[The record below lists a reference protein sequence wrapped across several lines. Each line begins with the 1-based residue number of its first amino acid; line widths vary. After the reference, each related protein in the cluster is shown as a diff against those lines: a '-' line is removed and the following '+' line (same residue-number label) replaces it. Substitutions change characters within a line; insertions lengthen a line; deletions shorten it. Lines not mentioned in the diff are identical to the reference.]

1 LSTGGKASLP
11 GAQHVPELDGI
22 RGLAILLVLVWHY
35 AVDQTWGSWIARVGM
50 LTWSG
55 VDLFFV
61 LSGFLLGSIL
71 IRYRGGER
79 FYAAFYAR
87 RACRIVPLYA
97 LLLLLYVLSAASLRD
112 PANPGHA
119 WLFGN
124 AMPLWTYATFTQN
137 LAMAFANTSGAH
149 FLGITWSLA
158 VEEQFYL
165 VLPLLIAFAPL
176 RALPWLLAALIV
188 IAPLLRVVAA
198 AHDVD
203 AFVLMPARMD
213 SLLGGVLL
221 ACLLSEASTRRWL
234 EARSRFLK
242 WLLAIFL
249 LGLAILTL
257 ERRALGVLDHTWLA
271 GLYTVLV
278 AIAVV
283 DRSGAIPRSLRVRW
297 LAGLGVI
304 SYGVYLFHQA
314 VSGLL
319 HSAVFARPPRID
331 SMASAAL
338 TLLALAITVTLAL
351 AARRLVEAPIIAFG
365 QRVGYRSSHA
375 A

>member
-1 LSTGGKASLP
+1 MK
-11 GAQHVPELDGI
+11 HVPELDGI

-35 AVDQTWGSWIARVGM
+35 AVDQTWGSWIARVGL

-71 IRYRGGER
+71 IRHRGGER

-87 RACRIVPLYA
+87 RVCRIVPLYA
-97 LLLLLYVLSAASLRD
+97 LLLVLYVLCVAWVRD

-119 WLFGN
+119 WLFGRP
-124 AMPLWTYATFTQN
+124 MPFWTYATFTQN
-137 LAMAFANTSGAH
+137 LAMAVTNTSGAH

-176 RALPWLLAALIV
+176 RALPWLLAALIMM
-188 IAPLLRVVAA
+188 APVLRVVAA
-198 AHDVD
+198 AYDLD

-213 SLLGGVLL
+213 SLLAGVLL
-221 ACLLSEASTRRWL
+221 ACLLSEVSTRRWL
-234 EARSRFLK
+234 EARTRFLK
-242 WLLAIFL
+242 WLLAIFV
-249 LGLAILTL
+249 LGFAILTL

-271 GLYTVLV
+271 GLYAVLI

-283 DRSGAIPRSLRVRW
+283 DRSGAIPRWLRARW
-297 LAGLGVI
+297 LVALGIV

-319 HSAVFARPPRID
+319 HSAVFARPPRVD
-331 SMASAAL
+331 GVSSALL
-338 TLLALAITVTLAL
+338 TLLALAMTLAL
-351 AARRLVEAPIIAFG
+351 AAAARRLIEAPAIGFG
-365 QRVGYRSSHA
+365 RRLGYRTPHA

>member
-1 LSTGGKASLP
+1 LK
-11 GAQHVPELDGI
+11 HVPELDGI

-35 AVDQTWGSWIARVGM
+35 AVDQTWGSWIARLGM
-50 LTWSG
+50 LAWSG

-97 LLLLLYVLSAASLRD
+97 LLLVLYLLCAAWLRD

-119 WLFGN
+119 WLFGRP
-124 AMPLWTYATFTQN
+124 MPLWTYATFTQN
-137 LAMAFANTSGAH
+137 VAMALANTSGAH

-165 VLPLLIAFAPL
+165 VLPPLIALTPL

-188 IAPLLRVVAA
+188 IAPLLRVAA
-198 AHDVD
+198 NAYDVD
-203 AFVLMPARMD
+203 GFVLMPTRMD

-221 ACLLSEASTRRWL
+221 ACLLSEAATRRWL
-234 EARSRFLK
+234 EARTRFLK
-242 WLLAIFL
+242 WLLAIFIV
-249 LGLAILTL
+249 GFAILTL

-271 GLYTVLV
+271 GLYTVLI

-283 DRSGAIPRSLRVRW
+283 DRSGAIPRWLRARW
-297 LAGLGVI
+297 LVGLGIV

-319 HSAVFARPPRID
+319 HSAVFERPPRID
-331 SMASAAL
+331 GGWSALL
-338 TLLALAITVTLAL
+338 TLLALAVTLTLAA
-351 AARRLVEAPIIAFG
+351 AARRLIEAPAIGFG
-365 QRVGYRSSHA
+365 RRLGYRSPHA

>member
-1 LSTGGKASLP
+1 MSGDASLP
-11 GAQHVPELDGI
+11 AVRHVPELDGA

-35 AVDQTWGSWIARVGM
+35 LVDQARGSWIARAGM

-87 RACRIVPLYA
+87 RVCRIVPLYA
-97 LLLLLYVLSAASLRD
+97 LLLVLYVLFDAGLKD

-119 WLFGN
+119 WLFGRP
-124 AMPLWTYATFTQN
+124 MPLWTYATFTQN
-137 LAMAFANTSGAH
+137 LAMAVTNTSGAH

-165 VLPLLIAFAPL
+165 VLPLLIAFVPL
-176 RALPWLLAALIV
+176 RALPWLLAALIAL
-188 IAPLLRVVAA
+188 APVLRVLAA
-198 AHDVD
+198 AQGLDP
-203 AFVLMPARMD
+203 FVLMPARMD

-221 ACLLSEASTRRWL
+221 ACLLSEDSSRRWL
-234 EARSRFLK
+234 EARTRFLK

-249 LGLAILTL
+249 LSFAILTL

-283 DRSGAIPRSLRVRW
+283 DRSGAIPRALRARW
-297 LAGLGVI
+297 LAGLGIV

-331 SMASAAL
+331 STASAAL
-338 TLLALAITVTLAL
+338 TLLALAMTVALAL
-351 AARRLVEAPIIAFG
+351 AARRFIEAPVIAFG
-365 QRVGYRSSHA
+365 RQLGYRSAHA